1 MGCAFRSYNKA
12 SICIVGSNLMCK
24 KWDSEGGRFLGL
36 TIGIILPIIALLEG
50 FSRFGGGIVL
60 GSYGA
65 QWRARM
71 GGGDDMSESLFV

>member
-1 MGCAFRSYNKA
+1 
-12 SICIVGSNLMCK
+12 MCK

-36 TIGIILPIIALLEG
+36 AIGIILPLIALLEG

-65 QWRARM
+65 QWRGRRH
-71 GGGDDMSESLFV
+71 V